1 MGVLAAAC
9 QHASLERVGS
19 ARRSAIPVAAL
30 DKRGFWLHG
39 GVMAFAIDTAATIAD
54 LEAAGVE
61 AAHAKAIVHAING
74 AAGDPVSKE
83 DFKELRG
90 EFRELRGD
98 FKDLRDEFNGL
109 RDEFNG
115 LRAEV
120 KAEIDGLRAEFNGL
134 RNEFNGL
141 RAEVKA
147 DIKELRDECHAIFAT
162 KADLAAL
169 KSALTIRIVAAQ
181 VATAMLLFAMLK
193 VFV

>member
-19 ARRSAIPVAAL
+19 ARPSAILVAAL
-30 DKRGFWLHG
+30 DKRGFWLDG

-83 DFKELRG
+83 DFKELGG

-115 LRAEV
+115 LRAEM
-120 KAEIDGLRAEFNGL
+120 KAEID
-134 RNEFNGL
+134 GL